1 MFRRYE
7 QKGGDSVCTVAKTLY
22 TKHSKILI
30 GGAAS
35 ASASAAAEAA
45 AAASGHLSA
54 AAVGASPSGAPTSVS
69 PRARGHVVAPA
80 SVAPTGVVTAGPAAA
95 GTTPHTASH
104 ASPAVRL
111 DCHLLDLHFLAL
123 DVDRGLLEQ
132 LVGRLLLLVGHE
144 AEVLGLVVFAPVDRP
159 LDLDDGAELGEVFPD
174 VVLGDVVLELSDVD
188 LALLG
193 SGLLDG
199 DLLPLDDVLLSK
211 NFVQGFNILEDD
223 ESEPPGK

>member
-1 MFRRYE
+1 M
-7 QKGGDSVCTVAKTLY
+7 
-22 TKHSKILI
+22 
-30 GGAAS
+30 
-35 ASASAAAEAA
+35 
-45 AAASGHLSA
+45 
-54 AAVGASPSGAPTSVS
+54 
-69 PRARGHVVAPA
+69 
-80 SVAPTGVVTAGPAAA
+80 
-95 GTTPHTASH
+95 
-104 ASPAVRL
+104 
-111 DCHLLDLHFLAL
+111 AL

-199 DLLPLDDVLLSK
+199 DLLALDDVLLSK